1 MQTKFISW
9 ASVTVLAAAGAM
21 LANDAAAQAWK
32 PEKPVE
38 LTVPSGPGG
47 SNDAAGRVIQ
57 KLWTDLKLLPVP
69 SSVVNRPGGGHQIAY
84 TYVQQRAGDP
94 HSIGIMSTPIVLN
107 YAEGRPAALNPR
119 DVTPIAYM
127 ITEPM
132 VAAVRPDSPIKTGQD
147 LLNALKKDP
156 NSLAIALT
164 SLGHRVSVGLPMQKA
179 GVDSKAVRVVVFKS
193 GGETTTA
200 VLGGHA
206 DVVITSISSLVPHQT
221 AGRLRGIAVS
231 SDQRLSGPM
240 AAIPTWKEMGY
251 VSSGSWKGIVAPPGL
266 APAQIA
272 YWEQVA
278 QKTAQ
283 SPEIAEYAQKN
294 QWIVEYKNSAETRK
308 WMDEE
313 VARLK
318 EVLSAL
324 GLVKRGS

>member
-9 ASVTVLAAAGAM
+9 ASVTVLAAASAM
-21 LANDAAAQAWK
+21 LANGAGAQAWK

-147 LLNALKKDP
+147 LLAALKKDP

-251 VSSGSWKGIVAPPGL
+251 VSAGSWKGIVAPPGL
-266 APAQIA
+266 TPAQVA

-294 QWIVEYKNSAETRK
+294 QWIVEYKNSADTRK

-318 EVLSAL
+318 DVLTAL